1 MRRLVQGKTMTIDAP
16 PPQTPQQKA
25 MVRVLLVAIT
35 LMTLAI
41 VGILAA
47 MVARFLSP
55 GQASPPPSGG
65 AAIDFAAAPVVAI
78 TLPSGV
84 RVVETHVDADRATFV
99 VETDAGERAIY
110 TTPLEGRGP
119 VRLQFK

>member
-1 MRRLVQGKTMTIDAP
+1 
-16 PPQTPQQKA
+16 

-55 GQASPPPSGG
+55 GQASSSPPSGG

-99 VETDAGERAIY
+99 VETGAGERAIY